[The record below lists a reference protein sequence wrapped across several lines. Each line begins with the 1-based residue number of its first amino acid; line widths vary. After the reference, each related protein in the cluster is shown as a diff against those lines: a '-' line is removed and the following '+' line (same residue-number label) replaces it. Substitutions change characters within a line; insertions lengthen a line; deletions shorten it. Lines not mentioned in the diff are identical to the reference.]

1 MKTVALIPYWSEYS
15 FPNKSIKHRDTIKIG
30 GRALI
35 NYTIEVASHIHEI
48 DDIVIYSSN
57 NEVFNLIEESF
68 KCKFLKRDRTLDS
81 QKVSI
86 EDIIDAF
93 LKESDADI
101 IVLLHPKNPFLK
113 KETIFSCIE
122 KVKSSLYDSA
132 FVVSKANKL
141 AWYKGNT
148 LNYSLDRD
156 TPSSSSIEPIVLES
170 SSVYVFTREL
180 FQRTHS
186 RIGPN
191 SFMVEIGHFEGLEVD
206 RKDDYLVAELIINSG
221 LEYI

>member
-1 MKTVALIPYWSEYS
+1 MQR
-15 FPNKSIKHRDTIKIG
+15 KSKNENILLAASGTKGHIYP
-30 GRALI
+30 A
-35 NYTIEVASHIHEI
+35 IEVA
-48 DDIVIYSSN
+48 
-57 NEVFNLIEESF
+57 
-68 KCKFLKRDRTLDS
+68 KK
-81 QKVSI
+81 
-86 EDIIDAF
+86 
-93 LKESDADI
+93 LKEKNFNI
-101 IVLLHPKNPFLK
+101 IFAAKDLKKNPFLK

-221 LEYI
+221 LEYIEV